1 MKTFKT
7 FYASFAFICLGL
19 VPISAMGQSM
29 PHTFTANSAARASEM
44 NANFTYL
51 LERFSGIRETTVNC
65 GNSGTGSGINTAI
78 QNGYNSIVING
89 ICKENIKL
97 DGSEENIPRLLK
109 LRGANNDASQD
120 KIIDNSSYTEHV
132 LTFSHAG
139 GLLVTIDN
147 LTISGGDRGITTW
160 MNVNLLIRNSKVEG
174 YKNRGITLQGN
185 SVMQGENLT
194 IDGSYSGATT
204 EEQGLRMW
212 GGAVAYIAENLTITN
227 NQNYGLYIK
236 SLSLFSSSAN
246 ITLTGNGRA
255 IDVDRASFLSH
266 SNITISGSTD
276 KAINVAQGLFKSN
289 NTTITN
295 TPGNNFNSWMSN
307 IYIKN
312 LTATG
317 DGSTDKAL
325 MEFNKSVGSLYSLSI
340 SNSGGD
346 GLQFYNSDIAIDN
359 LTSSNNK
366 GNGLNADMSRIEIK
380 NSVISGNE
388 DDGIDI
394 GNGSSL
400 SVKSST
406 ISSNLDD
413 GIAVRTGS
421 YANIRDSTTISN
433 NADDGIK
440 VSEGSILEIENSTI
454 TGKAG
459 EKAIIGYNNST
470 LTLTESSSG
479 TTLISTTNA
488 NAIYLINSFGEI
500 RDGVTVTSDTTGI
513 GLSMNSSLRIV
524 EGATVNGAISG
535 GWRSTIDIENASTI
549 SSPIWCDSGTQTILI
564 IDNATSQGKTI
575 GNTCIKIA
583 R

>member
-1 MKTFKT
+1 
-7 FYASFAFICLGL
+7 
-19 VPISAMGQSM
+19 
-29 PHTFTANSAARASEM
+29 
-44 NANFTYL
+44 
-51 LERFSGIRETTVNC
+51 
-65 GNSGTGSGINTAI
+65 
-78 QNGYNSIVING
+78 
-89 ICKENIKL
+89 
-97 DGSEENIPRLLK
+97 
-109 LRGANNDASQD
+109 
-120 KIIDNSSYTEHV
+120 
-132 LTFSHAG
+132 
-139 GLLVTIDN
+139 
-147 LTISGGDRGITTW
+147 
-160 MNVNLLIRNSKVEG
+160 
-174 YKNRGITLQGN
+174 
-185 SVMQGENLT
+185 
-194 IDGSYSGATT
+194 
-204 EEQGLRMW
+204 
-212 GGAVAYIAENLTITN
+212 
-227 NQNYGLYIK
+227 
-236 SLSLFSSSAN
+236 
-246 ITLTGNGRA
+246 
-255 IDVDRASFLSH
+255 
-266 SNITISGSTD
+266 
-276 KAINVAQGLFKSN
+276 
-289 NTTITN
+289 
-295 TPGNNFNSWMSN
+295 MSN

-366 GNGLNADMSRIEIK
+366 GNGLDAGMSRIEIM

-433 NADDGIK
+433 NTDDGIR

-459 EKAIIGYNNST
+459 EKAIVGYNNST

-513 GLSMNSSLRIV
+513 GLIMNSSLRIV